1 MPEKTILIVEDNEM
15 NLKLFTQLLKIGKY
29 KHLEAVNGEEGLKIA
44 KKHKPDLILMD
55 IQLPGMDGLT
65 ATRAIKSDSETAH
78 IPVIALTAH
87 AMQGDK
93 QKCFDAGCNGYI
105 TKPIDT
111 RSFLSQVNDIMSK
124 VTAKSEESQAP
135 NSSPAARSRRKRRV

>member
-1 MPEKTILIVEDNEM
+1 MIARKVNREMPEITILVVEDNKM
-15 NLKLFTQLLKIGKY
+15 NMKLFRQLLKIGNY

-65 ATRAIKSDSETAH
+65 ATRELKSDPEIAH
-78 IPVIALTAH
+78 IPVVALTAH
-87 AMQGDK
+87 AMQGDR
-93 QKCFDAGCNGYI
+93 QKCIEAGCCGYI

-111 RSFLSQVNDIMSK
+111 RSFFLRLPISCLI
-124 VTAKSEESQAP
+124 
-135 NSSPAARSRRKRRV
+135 